1 MSGADTYCSIPLQRA
16 VCGFGDIT
24 IGWISVRFDTDI
36 LVPLGMNFNF
46 ILVNDKIPAAHM
58 PPLHCKLNFV
68 LSANFLSQGGYVFG
82 LVTLSAE

>member
-1 MSGADTYCSIPLQRA
+1 MPLIQLLEQPCQLEEPEQHNINLMYSDPGSMSGADTYCSIPLQRA

-46 ILVNDKIPAAHM
+46 FN
-58 PPLHCKLNFV
+58 
-68 LSANFLSQGGYVFG
+68 
-82 LVTLSAE
+82 T